1 MLPPKACQHLSHA
14 VMEKRDGGDGSR
26 GVMKVAT
33 LGFLAGC
40 MAYHVLSS
48 LSHDGAPNVALAT
61 LHASRAHPDEDS
73 WKCVSM
79 YRGRPKDPN
88 LGAEKASQVGQD
100 ATILDIFRH
109 KRHGTFLDLAA
120 NDAIALSNSLVLEQ
134 RYEWKGICVEPNP
147 IYAEGYLH
155 RTCHLVQ
162 AVVGPRE
169 DVRVDFNFR
178 GTGRVGAHGGIA
190 GFDNKAGQ
198 SNETAS
204 HYTVPVAKILHD
216 FGMPRT
222 IDYMSLD
229 IEGAEAWTFETFPW
243 DTYTFLTITVERPKP
258 ELKDMMLANGYT
270 HLCNHGG
277 FGDELWVHEALPHFH
292 EVVRKYAGR
301 QDCRKEPR
309 S

>member
-1 MLPPKACQHLSHA
+1 
-14 VMEKRDGGDGSR
+14 
-26 GVMKVAT
+26 
-33 LGFLAGC
+33 
-40 MAYHVLSS
+40 
-48 LSHDGAPNVALAT
+48 
-61 LHASRAHPDEDS
+61 
-73 WKCVSM
+73 
-79 YRGRPKDPN
+79 
-88 LGAEKASQVGQD
+88 
-100 ATILDIFRH
+100 
-109 KRHGTFLDLAA
+109 
-120 NDAIALSNSLVLEQ
+120 
-134 RYEWKGICVEPNP
+134 
-147 IYAEGYLH
+147 
-155 RTCHLVQ
+155 
-162 AVVGPRE
+162 
-169 DVRVDFNFR
+169 
-178 GTGRVGAHGGIA
+178 
-190 GFDNKAGQ
+190 
-198 SNETAS
+198 
-204 HYTVPVAKILHD
+204 VPVAKVLHD